1 MNKFGKTPAEVIG
14 EYHPLFK
21 SLLWVAAARST
32 DEKRFAINHVHV
44 ERDGLDYK
52 IVATDSKRMHVA
64 TFDPGM
70 FDDDIEK
77 IEIGDYE
84 VIAKSAKFIVIA
96 ANDEGLNFP
105 DWRKVLPSQVLCHQ
119 DSINARTISKLG
131 ITTGTL
137 LATDFVTDAC
147 GFGCGFKKDAS
158 VSIEY
163 AAHPDRGG
171 FLIKHELG
179 TAVVMPM
186 AMHED
191 VENPPKDDAEAT
203 PHIPGLEPAGT
214 IAETPDPPVEQAVKK
229 AVRKMQSDLKKH
241 GATVSI
247 VNPNTGKGVEISA
260 DKITP
265 IK

>member
-32 DEKRFAINHVHV
+32 DDTRFVINHIHV

-52 IVATDSKRMHVA
+52 IVATDGKRMHVA

-77 IEIGDYE
+77 IDIGDYE

-96 ANDEGLNFP
+96 ANDEAGNYP
-105 DWRKVLPSQVLCHQ
+105 SWRQVLPSQVLRHQ
-119 DSINARTISKLG
+119 DNVCARTISKLG

-147 GFGCGFKKDAS
+147 GFDCGFKKDAS
-158 VSIEY
+158 VSIEF
-163 AAHPDRGG
+163 AAHPNGGG

-186 AMHED
+186 RMHED

-203 PHIPGLEPAGT
+203 PHIPGLEPAGKV
-214 IAETPDPPVEQAVKK
+214 AETQEAPAEQAVKK

-241 GATVSI
+241 GATVTI
-247 VNPNTGKGVEISA
+247 TNPQTGKGVEIAA